1 MMERLLRRIRYW
13 LRARGEDEALR
24 EELEFHHAMTQ
35 HALEQEGMDAAAA
48 RLAARRDLGN
58 ATLAREQARA
68 IWIWPWLDSVR
79 QDVRYAVRSLWR
91 QPGFTLVSL
100 VVLGSAIGL
109 NTSLFTVFAGLVIR
123 PMPGVADA
131 DRVVTVAGFNPLVR
145 AAVNGFSFPEYEFLA
160 SQTRAIAGLVAHR
173 STSVRLETERV
184 GRSTGAYLVTA
195 NYFDV
200 LGVRMAHGRRFQ
212 SGEDRRGSQAVA
224 ILSYELW
231 QTRFGATAAIVG
243 RQVRV
248 NGLPVT
254 VVGILSREFGGPE
267 GSASRIWLPFSMQ
280 PLLRPNDPVET
291 GMLDT
296 AAYCCVNVTG
306 RLAPDAARE
315 TAQAELQLLSGR
327 FRASAGLTERA
338 LAVEGTQFL
347 RGGRADGDV
356 LAILG
361 VLFAAMTLVLLI
373 ACANVGN
380 LLLARAAARVRE
392 IGVRLSLGAGR
403 ARIVRQLLTEGF
415 VLAFIGSA
423 LGVLLA
429 AWLPP
434 LVLRFLSGDAA
445 PFDLKPDGWVLG
457 YGLLLAVVSCVA
469 FALAPALHATSGHVA
484 NALKDDSKVLGS
496 RFPLR
501 TTLLAVQVAVSV
513 VMLTSAGLLQRGVAQ
528 ASVLDPGFAVDALS
542 VATID
547 LPDAHDPARVA
558 TLVSEVTSGLRAA
571 KVERFA
577 FVTNEPLGEGSFM
590 MGFRLQGEPE
600 NRTRTVEFVSVSAG
614 YFDTLGIPL
623 IAGRGFV
630 DADAGRNV
638 AIVNESMARLW
649 PDGTAMGRSV
659 IGSISGPVEIVGI
672 VRDSRVA
679 SMDAIEPVLFL
690 PIGGGVRVF
699 GDRVPKLI
707 IGGSDPSAAA
717 IVAAIVERVDKDAR
731 VEILPMRERLEDWL
745 GELAMAPLAASA
757 LGAFALGVATVGMLG
772 VFSYVVRQRTREIGI
787 RMALGARAADVVRV
801 VLASSSKAVVAGLGV
816 GFVGALAASQILR
829 SSLYGV
835 SPMDPIAYGG
845 VILVISIAAL
855 AASYVPVRRA
865 VQIDP
870 TRALRYD

>member
-13 LRARGEDEALR
+13 LRSRGEDEALR
-24 EELEFHHAMTQ
+24 EELEFHHAMKQ
-35 HALEQEGMDAAAA
+35 RELEQDGMDACAA
-48 RLAARRDLGN
+48 RLAARRELGN
-58 ATLAREQARA
+58 AALAREKARA
-68 IWIWPWLDSVR
+68 VWIWPWLDSVR
-79 QDVRYAVRSLWR
+79 QDVSYAVRSLLR

-100 VVLGSAIGL
+100 VVLGIAIGL
-109 NTSLFTVFAGLVIR
+109 NTSFFTVFAGLVIR

-131 DRVVTVAGFNPLVR
+131 SRVVTVAGFNPLVR

-184 GRSTGAYLVTA
+184 GRSTGADLVTA

-200 LGVRMAHGRRFQ
+200 LGVRMEHGRRFQ
-212 SGEDRRGSQAVA
+212 PGEDRRGSQAVT

-231 QTRFGATAAIVG
+231 QTRFGADPAIVG

-248 NGLPVT
+248 NALPVT

-267 GSASRIWLPFSMQ
+267 GSASRIWFPFSMQ
-280 PLLRPNDPVET
+280 PLLRPDDPIET

-296 AAYCCVNVTG
+296 ATYCCVNVTG
-306 RLAPDAARE
+306 RLAPDATRAS
-315 TAQAELQLLSGR
+315 AQAELQLLSGR

-338 LAVEGTQFL
+338 LTVEGTQFL
-347 RGGRADGDV
+347 RGGRADSDV
-356 LAILG
+356 VAILG
-361 VLFAAMTLVLLI
+361 VLFVAMTLVLLI

-403 ARIVRQLLTEGF
+403 ARIVRQLLTEGL
-415 VLAFIGSA
+415 VLACIGSA

-434 LVLRFLSGDAA
+434 IVLRFLSGDSA

-457 YGLLLAVVSCVA
+457 YGLLLAVLSCVA
-469 FALAPALHATSGHVA
+469 FALAPALHATSGNTA
-484 NALKDDSKVLGS
+484 NALKDDSKTLGS

-513 VMLTSAGLLQRGVAQ
+513 VMLPSAGLLQRGVAH
-528 ASVLDPGFAVDALS
+528 ASALDPGFAVDGVS

-577 FVTNEPLGEGSFM
+577 FATNEPIGEGSFM
-590 MGFRLQGEPE
+590 MGIRFQGEPE
-600 NRTRTVEFVSVSAG
+600 NRTRTVEFVNVSAG

-638 AIVNESMARLW
+638 AIASESMARLW
-649 PDGTAMGRSV
+649 PDGSALGRSV
-659 IGSISGPVEIVGI
+659 IGSIGGPVEIVGI

-679 SMDAIEPVLFL
+679 SMDAIGPVLFR
-690 PIGGGVRVF
+690 PIGGSIRVF
-699 GDRVPKLI
+699 GDRVPKLLF
-707 IGGSDPSAAA
+707 GASDPSAAA

-731 VEILPMRERLEDWL
+731 VEITPMRERLESWL

-787 RMALGARAADVVRV
+787 RMALGARAVDVTRV

-816 GFVGALAASQILR
+816 GFAGALAASQVLR
-829 SSLYGV
+829 SSLYGA
-835 SPMDPIAYGG
+835 SSMDPIAYGA
-845 VILVISIAAL
+845 VVLVIALAAL
-855 AASYVPVRRA
+855 AASYLPVRRA

-870 TRALRYD
+870 IRALRYD